1 MSYVSIR
8 ELLSAT
14 LPDVIDQI
22 VDLAEIRTPG
32 MPTLYP
38 FCKYDEDPEERMCT
52 TS

>member
-1 MSYVSIR
+1 MSKVSIR

-14 LPDVIDQI
+14 FPDAVYQI
-22 VDLAEIRTPG
+22 VSIVEVRTPG

-38 FCKYDEDPEERMCT
+38 FRKYDEDPEERMCT